1 MCCSFC
7 PVTPC
12 SWKTKPC
19 YDLCGLVLYSS
30 RAEDCLKTGNMFLGY
45 LFFFCFVFY
54 FLFHSDSESHPRA
67 LLQTLRSHLPG
78 STAGRE
84 WKLKSCFL
92 VIHVELK
99 MPADLCVVALNRH
112 GHIDLSILLV
122 SYPLTALTFLFNS
135 FQCYL
140 CFFLFL
146 RRKNKDKR
154 NTKEKKIIKDLEKK
168 QHKNNSVSLY
178 MLHTEQAHMLR
189 QHTHTHTYTAV
200 LTLTA
205 PLEIRLIRFRKI
217 IIKLMNRVGGNNTHC
232 MAGFVA
238 NAHTCSWTHMHA
250 RTLFLE
256 LYVLLPN
263 LFSQ

>member
-1 MCCSFC
+1 
-7 PVTPC
+7 
-12 SWKTKPC
+12 
-19 YDLCGLVLYSS
+19 
-30 RAEDCLKTGNMFLGY
+30 MFLGY

-67 LLQTLRSHLPG
+67 LSQTLRSHLPG

-154 NTKEKKIIKDLEKK
+154 NTKEKKNHKRLGKK
-168 QHKNNSVSLY
+168 TTQKQFCLT
-178 MLHTEQAHMLR
+178 LHAAYRTSTHAPST
-189 QHTHTHTYTAV
+189 HTHTHTYTAV

-238 NAHTCSWTHMHA
+238 NAHTCS
-250 RTLFLE
+250 
-256 LYVLLPN
+256 
-263 LFSQ
+263 

>member
-67 LLQTLRSHLPG
+67 LSQTLRSHLPG

-154 NTKEKKIIKDLEKK
+154 NTKEKKNHKRLGKK
-168 QHKNNSVSLY
+168 TTQKQFCLT
-178 MLHTEQAHMLR
+178 LHAAYRTSTHAPS
-189 QHTHTHTYTAV
+189 THTHLHCSSYAHGSSWDKTN
-200 LTLTA
+200 
-205 PLEIRLIRFRKI
+205 KI
-217 IIKLMNRVGGNNTHC
+217 
-232 MAGFVA
+232 
-238 NAHTCSWTHMHA
+238 
-250 RTLFLE
+250 
-256 LYVLLPN
+256 
-263 LFSQ
+263 

>member
-1 MCCSFC
+1 
-7 PVTPC
+7 
-12 SWKTKPC
+12 
-19 YDLCGLVLYSS
+19 
-30 RAEDCLKTGNMFLGY
+30 MFLGY

-67 LLQTLRSHLPG
+67 LSQTLRSHLPG

-178 MLHTEQAHMLR
+178 TLHTEQAHMLR
-189 QHTHTHTYTAV
+189 QHTHTH
-200 LTLTA
+200 L
-205 PLEIRLIRFRKI
+205 
-217 IIKLMNRVGGNNTHC
+217 HC
-232 MAGFVA
+232 SSY
-238 NAHTCSWTHMHA
+238 AHGS
-250 RTLFLE
+250 
-256 LYVLLPN
+256 
-263 LFSQ
+263 S

>member
-1 MCCSFC
+1 
-7 PVTPC
+7 
-12 SWKTKPC
+12 
-19 YDLCGLVLYSS
+19 
-30 RAEDCLKTGNMFLGY
+30 MFLGY

-67 LLQTLRSHLPG
+67 LSQTLRSHLPG

-146 RRKNKDKR
+146 WRKNKDKR

-178 MLHTEQAHMLR
+178 TLHTEQAHMLR
-189 QHTHTHTYTAV
+189 QHTHTHT
-200 LTLTA
+200 LTLQF
-205 PLEIRLIRFRKI
+205 LRSRL
-217 IIKLMNRVGGNNTHC
+217 
-232 MAGFVA
+232 
-238 NAHTCSWTHMHA
+238 
-250 RTLFLE
+250 
-256 LYVLLPN
+256 LLR
-263 LFSQ
+263 